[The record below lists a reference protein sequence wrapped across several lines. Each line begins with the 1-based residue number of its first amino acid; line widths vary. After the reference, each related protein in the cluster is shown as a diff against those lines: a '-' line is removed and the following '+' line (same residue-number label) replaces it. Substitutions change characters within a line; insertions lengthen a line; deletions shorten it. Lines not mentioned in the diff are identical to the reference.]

1 MQVPKPNTLRLP
13 PSVNLRRKGFTL
25 IELMVVFAIIAAL
38 AALLLPALRQAQQQ
52 GRATV
57 CKSNMRQVGLG
68 IMLYSDD
75 NNDYLPWAGA
85 VDSNREPDWVFGGQ
99 LNINT
104 KDPSTWLAADFGFH
118 AESGSVFNYVSGM
131 PRAVPHDENFK
142 QVFKVYRCPSTGDL
156 GERLRVNFSMNAWLD
171 PNQNK
176 VRGKGALTTAIV
188 NPSQKVMLVN
198 ENPDYMKDA
207 AFDPDDKSATDNDL
221 FTLHLGRANAA
232 FIDGHLESIPNRTII
247 SVVQGG
253 ANADRHFDPSKY

>member
-1 MQVPKPNTLRLP
+1 
-13 PSVNLRRKGFTL
+13 
-25 IELMVVFAIIAAL
+25 
-38 AALLLPALRQAQQQ
+38 
-52 GRATV
+52 
-57 CKSNMRQVGLG
+57 
-68 IMLYSDD
+68 
-75 NNDYLPWAGA
+75 
-85 VDSNREPDWVFGGQ
+85 
-99 LNINT
+99 
-104 KDPSTWLAADFGFH
+104 
-118 AESGSVFNYVSGM
+118 
-131 PRAVPHDENFK
+131 
-142 QVFKVYRCPSTGDL
+142 
-156 GERLRVNFSMNAWLD
+156 MNAWLD